1 MFGVEQKFDN
11 DSVDGPYGEG
21 LFHFVDGAD
30 EEYEYSYDEN
40 GNMTKDLN
48 RGIEE
53 IRYNFLNL
61 PSKITFTE
69 KNAYIRNMYDANG
82 HKFKMITYANIPL
95 VIGRAAPAKA
105 SAKAI
110 LPGQVADSLLRNN
123 SLGDRLIPSNELPCV
138 AGQTTYDYCGNIV
151 YKNGIPTIYRE
162 DGFSTL
168 ARMRFP
174 EFHYYIRDHQGN
186 IRGVTD
192 GRGNIEQQND
202 YYPFGGMMASS
213 TGGAVQPYRYTGKE
227 LVRFQGL
234 DWLDYGARWY
244 DPAILRWNGVDKL
257 AEKNNSVSAY
267 TFCHDDPVNRVD
279 PDGKDDYYTEN
290 GSFIY
295 SDNKFTDHIIIRAIN
310 PLYKLFPTPFVN
322 QYTYTRIEYADISAK
337 AYSNIYTNILH
348 NNGFDVTR
356 LKNNRVSIVAL
367 EYNNRGDGPMYRYVG
382 SYNKDGKVDIPWR
395 DAPIASEK
403 TNKGSIE
410 VTATI
415 FPKGDSDREYLST
428 VSNVI
433 SILGVHELT
442 GHGIKGLKGNMHW
455 KILDMQKRHSSWN
468 NTTFKLRSLY
478 EYLVN
483 NNKEY
488 NTK

>member
-1 MFGVEQKFDN
+1 MIDDVSIEYEGNRLVKAD
-11 DSVDGPYGEG
+11 DTVDGPYGEG

-110 LPGQVADSLLRNN
+110 QPGQVADSLLRNN

-162 DGFSTL
+162 DGFTTL

-244 DPAILRWNGVDKL
+244 DPATLRWNGVDKL
-257 AEKNNSVSAY
+257 AEKYTPVSPY
-267 TFCHDDPVNRVD
+267 TFCLNNPIRYID
-279 PDGKDDYYTEN
+279 PDGKKVYLYATTLPGTN
-290 GSFIY
+290 IPFATHTFIVIT
-295 SDNKFTDHIIIRAIN
+295 DNKDNVKKYFA
-310 PLYKLFPTPFVN
+310 FGS
-322 QYTYTRIEYADISAK
+322 EYD
-337 AYSNIYTNILH
+337 
-348 NNGFDVTR
+348 
-356 LKNNRVSIVAL
+356 
-367 EYNNRGDGPMYRYVG
+367 
-382 SYNKDGKVDIPWR
+382 
-395 DAPIASEK
+395 
-403 TNKGSIE
+403 
-410 VTATI
+410 
-415 FPKGDSDREYLST
+415 
-428 VSNVI
+428 
-433 SILGVHELT
+433 
-442 GHGIKGLKGNMHW
+442 GIKGATGGRLMQRIYNQDIDVYNGNDTEHLKAKIPISTPANMKDEEFENRISEVAESFGNNESITYMFIPI
-455 KILDMQKRHSSWN
+455 KETQGNCNTSSSTILLKSGLSPKDLEN
-468 NTTFKLRSLY
+468 LNKLIPGVVTGFDSYTRPWTKKEQEEAVLR
-478 EYLVN
+478 ERKVN
-483 NNKEY
+483 EIKKEIGGH
-488 NTK
+488 